1 MAYKVK
7 GVLTNGKA
15 FRFDAKSN
23 LLHEAAVELTQ
34 KLQKIAPDAAVERVS
49 FSSRKEDAPELV
61 LSDVVKRERKP
72 RANGDTPRKK
82 GGTAKK

>member
-15 FRFDAKSN
+15 FKFDAKAN

-34 KLQKIAPDAAVERVS
+34 KLSKIAPDAAVARAS
-49 FSSRKEDAPELV
+49 FTTREDSAPELV

-72 RANGDTPRKK
+72 RANGDAPRKK
-82 GGTAKK
+82 TGGAKK